1 MKVVLD
7 VLKFIDIFTLAYL
20 IYYIITGLYALKS
33 RSKISTG
40 DKKHTFAVIIPAR
53 NEEKVIANLLKS
65 LKTQNYPKELY
76 DVFVVANNC
85 TDKTSEIALSHNVNV
100 IEGNE
105 NIKSKGDALKLA
117 FTELKDSKYESFV
130 IFDADNIV
138 HPEFINKMNDAMC
151 AGYEIAQG
159 FRDSKN
165 PSDTWVSSCYSIHYL
180 IHNLFLNKA
189 RRNLE
194 KSSFI
199 NGTGFMVTKN
209 FIEKRGYDSKT
220 LTEDI
225 EMTVKC
231 ALYQEKI
238 GFVEDAITYDEQ
250 VTTFNESWRQRKR
263 WSIGT
268 VQCFKIYSS
277 KLIKKGI
284 RSQEFS
290 CMDAFVFLVSP
301 IIQFLGILSYILHF
315 IISFAKGQN
324 IDYLSKGSILLI
336 GYLISVTLSIAAV
349 KMNKKHIKSY
359 IKGIFMLPVFV
370 LSWMPI
376 NLLACI
382 GKAQTD
388 KWEKIEHTKDVTI
401 DKMLEK
407 SYK

>member
-33 RSKISTG
+33 RPKISSG

-53 NEEKVIANLLKS
+53 NEEKVIANLLES

-85 TDKTSEIALSHNVNV
+85 TDRTSEISLSLDANV

-117 FTELKDSKYESFV
+117 FTKLKDSKYESFV

-165 PSDTWVSSCYSIHYL
+165 PSDTWVSSSYSIHYL

-199 NGTGFMVTKN
+199 NGTGFMVTKS

-231 ALYQEKI
+231 ALYDEEI
-238 GFVEDAITYDEQ
+238 GFVQDAITYDEQ

-268 VQCFKIYSS
+268 VQCFKIYSR

-290 CMDAFVFLVSP
+290 CMDSFVFLVSP

-315 IISFAKGQN
+315 MISFAKGQN
-324 IDYLSKGSILLI
+324 IDYLSKGSIILI
-336 GYLISVTLSIAAV
+336 GYLISVALSIVAV
-349 KMNKKHIKSY
+349 KMSKKHIKAY
-359 IKGIFMLPVFV
+359 IKGILMLPVFV

>member
-117 FTELKDSKYESFV
+117 FTKLKDSKYESFV

-199 NGTGFMVTKN
+199 NGTGFMVTKS
-209 FIEKRGYDSKT
+209 FIEKRG
-220 LTEDI
+220 
-225 EMTVKC
+225 
-231 ALYQEKI
+231 
-238 GFVEDAITYDEQ
+238 
-250 VTTFNESWRQRKR
+250 
-263 WSIGT
+263 
-268 VQCFKIYSS
+268 
-277 KLIKKGI
+277 
-284 RSQEFS
+284 
-290 CMDAFVFLVSP
+290 
-301 IIQFLGILSYILHF
+301 
-315 IISFAKGQN
+315 
-324 IDYLSKGSILLI
+324 
-336 GYLISVTLSIAAV
+336 
-349 KMNKKHIKSY
+349 
-359 IKGIFMLPVFV
+359 
-370 LSWMPI
+370 
-376 NLLACI
+376 
-382 GKAQTD
+382 
-388 KWEKIEHTKDVTI
+388 
-401 DKMLEK
+401 
-407 SYK
+407 